1 MDSKIDRVKALVLQR
16 GGWEAVYKT
25 YPAIMKSANKNGAAV
40 PDPRNGEG
48 KTRFRLYKDWRETG
62 GGYLNGVG
70 ALPDGIEV
78 IAEVENIS
86 KGEAM
91 NLIIQILGGDL
102 SSVTRSDVKRVQDAQ
117 QSAREH
123 YIEPEKVAKRKAN
136 VEKVFSGCVPIQSSA
151 VALTYLQNR
160 GLNVDNL
167 PRSMMFNPSVRHWD
181 PETGKNS
188 WWPAIV
194 SVITDVNGRNVSLH
208 IIYLEKDGSDKA
220 PVCRAKQQMP
230 APEYM
235 GGKFIRLAEPVW
247 TPNGYLIATCE
258 GIETGLAIMEATGIP
273 VWAGISADIMALMEF
288 PPEVTNVLIYEDK
301 DRSEGGQRCAK
312 QLETRLLKEGRSVEI
327 LTPSSPIPAGAKSV
341 DWLDE
346 FIWNGVDAFE
356 FYIDEDDLAQW
367 QALYEQQHATQTQ
380 VETA

>member
-1 MDSKIDRVKALVLQR
+1 MDKVSKIDKVKALVQKR
-16 GGWEAVYKT
+16 GGWEAVFKN
-25 YPAIMKSANKNGAAV
+25 YPAIMKSAEKNCAAV

-48 KTRFRLYKDWRETG
+48 KTRFRLYKDWRDTG

-70 ALPDGIEV
+70 ALPDGIDV
-78 IAEVENIS
+78 IAEVENLS
-86 KGEAM
+86 KGDAM
-91 NLIIQILGGDL
+91 NLIIEIVGDDL
-102 SSVTRSDVKRVQDAQ
+102 SNVTKADVKRVQAAQ
-117 QSAREH
+117 QCAREH

-136 VEKVFSGCVPIQSSA
+136 VEKVFNGCVPIQSSA

-160 GLNVDNL
+160 GLSVDNL

-181 PETGKNS
+181 PDTNKNT

-194 SVITDVNGRNVSLH
+194 SVITDVKGRNVSLH

-220 PVCRAKQQMP
+220 PVSRAKQQMP
-230 APEYM
+230 SPEYM
-235 GGKFIRLAEPVW
+235 GGKFIRLAEPIW

-288 PPEVTNVLIYEDK
+288 PPEVTNVIIYEDK
-301 DRSEGGQRCAK
+301 DVSGAGQRCAQ
-312 QLETRLLKEGRSVEI
+312 QLLERLQKEGRASEI
-327 LTPSSPIPAGAKSV
+327 MSPESDIPEGAKSV

-346 FIWNGVDAFE
+346 FNWHGLEAFE
-356 FYIDEDDLAQW
+356 FYLDEEDIAQW
-367 QALYEQQHATQTQ
+367 QMLYEQQHAAQA
-380 VETA
+380 ETA